1 VGRKTPV
8 EGIHEWILAGS
19 IGFADPL
26 GICDI
31 MRAVRVEDPSR
42 QRCYIRQRRCRTRLA
57 LIFAFF
63 AAIGAGPA
71 PAQSP
76 PPSTQP
82 AAQQGSQQDAD
93 SDEPEANP
101 ARPTVSNPATLTP
114 VGYLQFET
122 GTLGAA
128 DSPEFS
134 TRYEFNEVIKLA
146 VSRRIEFVESSEPA
160 IHYTVNGVSANGV
173 GEVFLGAQVVMMPG
187 EGAKPTLSASYSRR
201 IYDGG
206 APELDIGSPRNSSVF
221 YASADVKGFHYDANA
236 VFNEQIESAVHRLQF
251 GQTLSISH
259 PLGKGFG
266 LSGEI
271 WRFSQP
277 FLRGNAIGNLWAAS
291 YAARKT
297 LVFDAGFDKGLT
309 GTSTHWEAFAGLT
322 YLLPHRLWRK

>member
-1 VGRKTPV
+1 M
-8 EGIHEWILAGS
+8 GIGNLWRRQNNFPSTARFTRFALLLTLLAAT
-19 IGFADPL
+19 IG
-26 GICDI
+26 G
-31 MRAVRVEDPSR
+31 PS
-42 QRCYIRQRRCRTRLA
+42 
-57 LIFAFF
+57 
-63 AAIGAGPA
+63 AAG
-71 PAQSP
+71 QSQQP
-76 PPSTQP
+76 PTQP
-82 AAQQGSQQDAD
+82 APQPASKPDDSD

-134 TRYEFNEVIKLA
+134 TRYEYNEVIKLA
-146 VSRRIEFVESSEPA
+146 VTRRLEFIESSEPA
-160 IHYTVNGVSANGV
+160 IHYTLNGVSANGV
-173 GEVFLGAQVVMMPG
+173 GEIFLGTQFVLMHG

-206 APELDIGSPRNSSVF
+206 APELDFGSPRNSVVF

-236 VFNEQIESAVHRLQF
+236 IFNEQLEGPVHRLQF

-277 FLRGNAIGNLWAAS
+277 FLRGNAIGNLWAVS

-322 YLLPHRLWRK
+322 YLLPHRLWGK

>member
-1 VGRKTPV
+1 
-8 EGIHEWILAGS
+8 
-19 IGFADPL
+19 
-26 GICDI
+26 
-31 MRAVRVEDPSR
+31 MRAVRDEDPSR
-42 QRCYIRQRRCRTRLA
+42 QLYHVRKWRCRTRRG
-57 LIFAFF
+57 LIFTFF
-63 AAIGAGPA
+63 AAIAAWPA
-71 PAQSP
+71 AAQSP
-76 PPSTQP
+76 PPATQTV
-82 AAQQGSQQDAD
+82 AQQGSQQDAD

-128 DSPEFS
+128 TSPEFS

-160 IHYTVNGVSANGV
+160 IHYTLNGVSANGV
-173 GEVFLGAQVVMMPG
+173 GEVFLGAQVVLIPG

-206 APELDIGSPRNSSVF
+206 APELDFGSPRNSLVF

-236 VFNEQIESAVHRLQF
+236 IFNEQIESTVHRLQF

-277 FLRGNAIGNLWAAS
+277 FLRGNAIGNLWAVS